1 MSAVIDDA
9 LLQQAVAV
17 AKQAGGI
24 ILKYYGASEN
34 LAVRFKADRS
44 PVTEADVRANEYIT
58 CELTKR
64 FGWAVISEETPVA
77 YEDRRDLEKFWLTDP
92 LDGTKDF
99 LAQTGHFTVNIALI
113 ENRIPTLGVIYAPAE
128 GWLWCAKK
136 DFGAFLNGRRIF
148 NNNNRERW
156 IAADSV
162 FHSSEKTREF
172 LQKNGIT
179 QVIKFGSA
187 VKFGKLAE
195 GVVDLYPRFEGSKEW
210 DIAAGHC
217 ILKEAGCNIIDWVTE
232 REPVYNKPFME
243 NNFFMAARNDILD
256 FLLKKSGFP
265 DELRG

>member
-1 MSAVIDDA
+1 MPDDV
-9 LLQQAVAV
+9 LLQQVVAV
-17 AKQAGGI
+17 AKRAGEI
-24 ILKYYGASEN
+24 ILRYYGASEN

-77 YEDRRDLEKFWLTDP
+77 YEDRRDLKKFWLVDP

-113 ENRIPTLGVIYAPAE
+113 ENGIPTLGVIYAPAE

-136 DFGAFLNGRRIF
+136 DFGAFLNGTHIF
-148 NNNNRERW
+148 NDSYREQW
-156 IAADSV
+156 IATDSI

-172 LQKNGIT
+172 LQENGIT
-179 QVIKFGSA
+179 QVVKFGSA

-217 ILKEAGCNIIDWVTE
+217 ILKEAGCNIIDWVTKQ
-232 REPVYNKPFME
+232 EPVYNKPSVE
-243 NNFFMAARNDILD
+243 NNFFVAARNDI
-256 FLLKKSGFP
+256 FTRLLTSIFPPPKKYTSCK
-265 DELRG
+265 

>member
-1 MSAVIDDA
+1 MSAVTDDA

-24 ILKYYGASEN
+24 IIKYYGASDN
-34 LAVRFKADRS
+34 LAV
-44 PVTEADVRANEYIT
+44 
-58 CELTKR
+58 
-64 FGWAVISEETPVA
+64 
-77 YEDRRDLEKFWLTDP
+77 
-92 LDGTKDF
+92 
-99 LAQTGHFTVNIALI
+99 Q
-113 ENRIPTLGVIYAPAE
+113 
-128 GWLWCAKK
+128 
-136 DFGAFLNGRRIF
+136 
-148 NNNNRERW
+148 W

-179 QVIKFGSA
+179 QVVKFGSA

-195 GVVDLYPRFEGSKEW
+195 DVVDLYPRFEGSKEW

-217 ILKEAGCNIIDWVTE
+217 ILREAGCNIIDWVTK

-243 NNFFMAARNDILD
+243 NNFFVAARNDILN
-256 FLLKKSGFP
+256 FLLKKSDFP